1 MAYLSHILVAI
12 ALAALFELRGDPG
25 HGWLGGLAALV
36 LLLPLPHALSLGAA
50 RAALSGRWGLARRL
64 ALAGTVVAPIAFGGV
79 LWAGWAELAR
89 ELDGASLL
97 GWPGPALL
105 LLLAPYVLLEAL
117 AIDARVRFASLGAGR
132 VQGLRSFQL
141 RLFLAALLPLGA
153 YLALSG
159 AVGSFESLRVRI
171 EELELVGTAY
181 AAGLLVLFALG
192 LPALLARAWDTAPL
206 PAGETREVLVG
217 LATRAGFRF
226 RELLLW
232 RTGGSVANAA
242 IVGFTR
248 GSRIVLMTDALLRD
262 LSLRQLSAVF
272 SHEMGHSVRRHAL
285 LFTTWSLALF
295 AGLELLLQLDHS
307 GTVDPR
313 LALTAG
319 VVTWFLGFG
328 YLSRR
333 AELDADLFALQVTQ
347 DVDDVVRALDRVG
360 GHGSA
365 RWKDGWRHFS
375 VARRILFLRAAVADP
390 QVGQRV
396 RRELR
401 LWATASVLV
410 LALSAV
416 AWVALQTRDLPRQ
429 RAWVALRLGDYP
441 AAIEF
446 ATGAADADL
455 QRLLSLLSEVGGFD
469 GGPTPSPQELL
480 DRARAEAQAGR
491 WERAR
496 DLAELAG
503 LRGMAE
509 ARAAA
514 SWAAA
519 RARGDLEAAR
529 RRAGALPPSW
539 APLTGLGPS
548 REAHPGP

>member
-12 ALAALFELRGDPG
+12 ALASLFELRGDPG
-25 HGWLGGLAALV
+25 RGWLGGLVALG

-50 RAALSGRWGLARRL
+50 RAALSGRWALARRI
-64 ALAGTVVAPIAFGGV
+64 ALAGAVVAPIAFGGV

-89 ELDGASLL
+89 ELEGASLL

-105 LLLAPYVLLEAL
+105 LLLAPYVLLEVL

-132 VQGLRSFQL
+132 VRGLRSFQL

-159 AVGSFESLRVRI
+159 VVGSFEP
-171 EELELVGTAY
+171 
-181 AAGLLVLFALG
+181 
-192 LPALLARAWDTAPL
+192 LPALLARAWDTVPL
-206 PAGETREVLVG
+206 PEGETRDELVG

-226 RELLLW
+226 RELFLW

-242 IVGFTR
+242 IVGFTK

-262 LSLRQLSAVF
+262 LSLRQVSAVF

-285 LFTTWSLALF
+285 LFSIWSLALF
-295 AGLELLLQLDHS
+295 AGLDLLLQLDRL

-319 VVTWFLGFG
+319 VVGWFLGFG

-347 DVDDVVRALDRVG
+347 DLDDVVRALDRVG
-360 GHGSA
+360 GHGGA

-375 VARRILFLRAAVADP
+375 VARRILFLRAAAADP
-390 QVGQRV
+390 QVGERV

-401 LWATASVLV
+401 LWASASVLV
-410 LALSAV
+410 LAFSAV
-416 AWVALQTRDLPRQ
+416 AWIALQARDLPRQ

-441 AAIEF
+441 AAIGL
-446 ATGAADADL
+446 ATGVADADL
-455 QRLLSLLSEVGGFD
+455 QRLLPILSEVGGLD

-491 WERAR
+491 WERAC
-496 DLAELAG
+496 DLADLAG
-503 LRGMAE
+503 LRGMAD

-529 RRAGALPPSW
+529 RRAGGLPPSW
-539 APLTGLGPS
+539 APLTRLEPDP
-548 REAHPGP
+548 EAHPGL